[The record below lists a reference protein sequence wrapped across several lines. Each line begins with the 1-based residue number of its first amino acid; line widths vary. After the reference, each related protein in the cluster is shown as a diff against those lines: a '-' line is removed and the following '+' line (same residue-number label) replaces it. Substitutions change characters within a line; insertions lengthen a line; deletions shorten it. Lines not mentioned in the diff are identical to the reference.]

1 MFYFIYFEKTIQDK
15 LDAIMNADD
24 ILVSEYRDVF
34 TDFLRSGDREL
45 FANYIL
51 QEQLKF
57 LSKYQNPILNFTKY
71 LSC

>member
-1 MFYFIYFEKTIQDK
+1 MLYFIFFEKTIQDK

-45 FANYIL
+45 FVNAIL
-51 QEQLKF
+51 PE
-57 LSKYQNPILNFTKY
+57 
-71 LSC
+71 